1 MITRRTGRE
10 GPAGAAGLGGC
21 AWAGGGVTFVGKGAI
36 ICGGAAG
43 AASRAGGGVTTTSDG
58 GGSAAASGVGAAG
71 DAACGSGGAAGG
83 ITGGAITGRRTGGGG
98 AVGAAGLA
106 ATGGGDGAAGAAAGG
121 GRAVAGRAG
130 ASGTRTAGRAGATC
144 VVCWIAFS
152 TSPGLEMCER
162 SNFGLISSAPRRAA
176 RASLP
181 AGASRCA
188 VKCCRTFSAS
198 SASIELE
205 WVFFSVTP
213 REGRSS
219 RISLL
224 LTSSS
229 LARSLI
235 RTFGCIRPVFLR
247 ISVKSSSQPHG
258 FSG

>member
-10 GPAGAAGLGGC
+10 GPAGAVGLGGC

-36 ICGGAAG
+36 ACGGAAG
-43 AASRAGGGVTTTSDG
+43 AGGRAEGGVTTTSDG
-58 GGSAAASGVGAAG
+58 GGAAASGVGAAG
-71 DAACGSGGAAGG
+71 GAACGSGGAAGAM
-83 ITGGAITGRRTGGGG
+83 TGGAITGRRTGGGG
-98 AVGAAGLA
+98 AVGAAGRA
-106 ATGGGDGAAGAAAGG
+106 ATGGGDGAAGAAARGG
-121 GRAVAGRAG
+121 TAVAGRA
-130 ASGTRTAGRAGATC
+130 AATC

-152 TSPGLEMCER
+152 TSPGLEICER
-162 SNFGLISSAPRRAA
+162 SNLGLISSAPRRPA
-176 RASLP
+176 RVSLPAP